1 MKRVRVIVD
10 GRVQGVGFRYYVADG
25 ARQHNIKGHVRN
37 LPDGRVEIDA
47 EGESEN
53 LNHFLAI
60 CKKGPVHSQ
69 IDAFMVSDA
78 PVFGFER
85 FRLKT

>member
-25 ARQHNIKGHVRN
+25 AKQHNIKGHVRN

-47 EGESEN
+47 EGENEN
-53 LNHFLAI
+53 LTNFLAI
-60 CKKGPVHSQ
+60 CKKGPMHSRV
-69 IDAFMVSDA
+69 DAFMVSDA

-85 FRLKT
+85 FKLKT